1 MRRPLHP
8 LRDLIPQL
16 DLPTQH
22 QRLARLPELGEPV
35 QVFKGREAIDLQG
48 FDNNQIQVFGHIG
61 RGAVDGAN
69 VADRDDVPVVLELA
83 ECDVQGL
90 TADEVKIR
98 IKALRGEAGELGTGI
113 LGLVVKGSVEVEV
126 IEQEAD
132 LEV

>member
-1 MRRPLHP
+1 
-8 LRDLIPQL
+8 
-16 DLPTQH
+16 
-22 QRLARLPELGEPV
+22 
-35 QVFKGREAIDLQG
+35 
-48 FDNNQIQVFGHIG
+48 
-61 RGAVDGAN
+61 
-69 VADRDDVPVVLELA
+69 VPVVLELA